1 MQTNF
6 INKYQFFYDGLF
18 PDNTLTDC
26 TYTDIK
32 RSRKNNISLI
42 NKQYQT
48 QIKSYCNLHND
59 ISNSYNTGSEA
70 EEIYC
75 SEDEEQSEN
84 ESSQYLNNNKELDNN
99 DYSDVFI
106 NGFDDINGAYNDEIL
121 NNEININNN
130 NKIIIIQ
137 DSNIITKE
145 EKKEELGFD
154 INKLNI
160 RKDSKWQD
168 IPKKI
173 FGINKD
179 VDLDEYLLNIDLKT
193 PVNSFLIF
201 CREKNK
207 YLNKK
212 INQEKRKKFEMN

>member
-6 INKYQFFYDGLF
+6 NNKNKFFYDGLF

-26 TYTDIK
+26 TCTDVK

-42 NKQYQT
+42 NNQYQT
-48 QIKSYCNLHND
+48 QIKSYS
-59 ISNSYNTGSEA
+59 ISNSYNTCSEA

-145 EKKEELGFD
+145 EKKR
-154 INKLNI
+154 N
-160 RKDSKWQD
+160 
-168 IPKKI
+168 
-173 FGINKD
+173 
-179 VDLDEYLLNIDLKT
+179 
-193 PVNSFLIF
+193 
-201 CREKNK
+201 
-207 YLNKK
+207 
-212 INQEKRKKFEMN
+212 